1 MAQQK
6 LPIKDILAAIDMG
19 AKNVW
24 DELNEEERKQVSFWL
39 LNRYISAVQG
49 STDDQALAVFK
60 TNEYYNKNYMI
71 ASKHQKLMWQLLCMS
86 GNTQKI
92 EYHPWIGFKK
102 KSTDGSAAGVKLFQQ
117 IFPNM
122 KQNEVEM
129 LASMYTKKELKQVA
143 EEHNIEIKI

>member
-60 TNEYYNKNYMI
+60 TNDCTKLRSKN
-71 ASKHQKLMWQLLCMS
+71 SPSSNHRCTLL
-86 GNTQKI
+86 
-92 EYHPWIGFKK
+92 
-102 KSTDGSAAGVKLFQQ
+102 KLFRGCAQC
-117 IFPNM
+117 FFKM
-122 KQNEVEM
+122 AVEM
-129 LASMYTKKELKQVA
+129 TLVMKTTADSG
-143 EEHNIEIKI
+143 I